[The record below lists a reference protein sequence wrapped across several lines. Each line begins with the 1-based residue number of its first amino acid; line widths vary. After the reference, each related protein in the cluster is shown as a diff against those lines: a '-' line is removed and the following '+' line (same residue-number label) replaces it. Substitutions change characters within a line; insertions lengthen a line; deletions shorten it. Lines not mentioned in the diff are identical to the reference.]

1 MIWHKIVIS
10 ETVAGG
16 SPGIGAQ
23 IAATFGL
30 GLPMTLSNN
39 VYSLGLVLD
48 ADVVVTQS
56 EGTTAGQFRITA
68 YDLAD
73 ADCTRLQAAH
83 AGGGLTVSISLGY
96 FDNPGELLADRPVM
110 RGRVVSIS
118 RPEDNERSRIILS
131 GLEETAY
138 LLTRSN
144 ASVTLSGRA
153 DLDAVVRDLLQ
164 EAGSANDATI
174 ELVTGSTLGSGARD
188 YTIVG
193 GTHLS
198 ALTQLAELTDSPILV
213 TDGAVALGP
222 AVGTSVSPVELDPT
236 TNLVKRRSST
246 NERPSADRTDASGP
260 VNVSGEGGRAVSDWH
275 ELTVLGHPQ
284 LRAGNMVR
292 LKGLEPLPDGP
303 VRISRVVHRYSTSAG
318 YTCDLSLTDA
328 RSGERARPAVGVAAV
343 VDRWNQRILAARE
356 ENPAIDIGE
365 VTDYRAGNAGGDDPV
380 HRVTMNYRQVP
391 ERGSTSPST
400 DSPVSDTDRLLAK
413 PVASAFAFDKVGLIT
428 PVYPGMRA
436 VLVHN
441 RSVVN
446 DAVVAGWLW
455 PSEPPSS
462 PPPNQDG
469 DHWLALPTALG
480 GDGRPTGK
488 GVHDLTDA
496 RGCRVV
502 HARALHLLV
511 GEGSLATV
519 GTRPDTPQDDTVTIE
534 HSSGTTIS
542 IASDGALSITTQ
554 QKAITLGNGSVSI
567 ELDGTQVKVS

>member
-10 ETVAGG
+10 DASTSGSGG
-16 SPGIGAQ
+16 LGAQ
-23 IAATFGL
+23 VGAALGV

-48 ADVVVTQS
+48 ADVVATHS

-73 ADCTRLQAAH
+73 ADYTRLQAAH
-83 AGGGLTVSISLGY
+83 SSGGLAVTISLGY
-96 FDNPGELLADRPVM
+96 FDNPGQLLGDQPVM
-110 RGRVVSIS
+110 RGRVMSIS
-118 RPEDNERSRIILS
+118 RPEDAERPRIILS

-144 ASVTLSGRA
+144 VSVALRGRA
-153 DLDAVVRDLLQ
+153 DLDTVVRNLLQ
-164 EAGSANDATI
+164 DAESAHTVTI
-174 ELVTGSTLGSGARD
+174 RLAAGSTLGSGAQD

-198 ALTQLAELTDSPILV
+198 ALTQLAELTDRPILIG
-213 TDGAVALGP
+213 DGSVALGP
-222 AVGTSVSPVELDPT
+222 AVGTALAPVELNPT
-236 TNLVKRRSST
+236 TNLVKRRTSSG
-246 NERPSADRTDASGP
+246 ERSSPAQNDASGP
-260 VNVSGEGGRAVSDWH
+260 VDVSGSGGREITGWH

-284 LRAGNMVR
+284 LRAGQMVR
-292 LKGLEPLPDGP
+292 LAGVEPMPDGP
-303 VRISRVVHRYSTSAG
+303 LRISRVIHRYSTSAG
-318 YTCDLSLTDA
+318 YTCDVSLTDA
-328 RSGERARPAVGVAAV
+328 QPGTRARPAVGVAAV

-356 ENPAIDIGE
+356 ENPSIDIGE
-365 VTDYRAGNAGGDDPV
+365 ATRYRAGSAGGDDPV
-380 HRVTMNYRQVP
+380 HRVTMSYRQVP
-391 ERGSTSPST
+391 QRGSTSLST
-400 DSPVSDTDRLLAK
+400 DSPVGTTDELLNK
-413 PVASAFAFDKVGLIT
+413 PIASAFAFDKVGLVT

-441 RSVVN
+441 RSVAN
-446 DAVVAGWLW
+446 DAIVAGWLW
-455 PSEPPSS
+455 PKEPASS
-462 PPPNQDG
+462 PPPNQNG
-469 DHWLALPTALG
+469 DHWLALPTEIG

-502 HARALHLLV
+502 HARALHIVV
-511 GEGSLATV
+511 GTGSLAGV
-519 GTRPDTPQDDTVTIE
+519 GTRPEPPQDDTVTIE

-542 IASDGALSITTQ
+542 IASDGALSIATQ
-554 QKAITLGNGSVSI
+554 QKAITLGNGAVSI